1 MVAAD
6 VTACLSEAGGCKI
19 CPRGWM
25 ASGTKCFWAADGMR
39 SWSESRGDCASRG
52 AELLMPGDEDEL
64 VKGPMAS
71 GMWDG
76 SRGSAPTPVHKPLR
90 SLGRCQCGGHWWGS
104 GLRGD
109 RLEPVLG
116 WRSVTHQCHHLPS
129 PPTQDI
135 LNRIIGKP
143 SSYFWIGLSRP
154 SDGKDWTW
162 LNGSLV
168 DWRR

>member
-1 MVAAD
+1 MAEEIVYAD
-6 VTACLSEAGGCKI
+6 LDIGSGRCSRKVHSLPQPGILHQQPENAESCKNGSGNAGDGNSTLEKICSELRKELCLPNLQDGTACLSEAGGCKI

-39 SWSESRGDCASRG
+39 SWNESRGDCASRG
-52 AELLMPGDEDEL
+52 AELLMLGDEDEL
-64 VKGPMAS
+64 
-71 GMWDG
+71 DF
-76 SRGSAPTPVHKPLR
+76 
-90 SLGRCQCGGHWWGS
+90 
-104 GLRGD
+104 
-109 RLEPVLG
+109 
-116 WRSVTHQCHHLPS
+116 
-129 PPTQDI
+129 

-154 SDGKDWTW
+154 SHGKGWTW